1 MKIFTQ
7 TAFSKNC
14 YLAVTL
20 MVIALG
26 GHAQF
31 RSYNIVYTDNAKGNI
46 AMFGNT
52 LMNIVDAG
60 IVNDTKMNSNNG
72 NGDGFYGNDNE
83 NMQYVDI
90 DGSTG
95 DGIGTIN
102 SSSSDLTLPAGSTI
116 KFARLYWGGRV
127 KDSDFD
133 LNQSANTKIKI
144 RKGTSGSYTEYFA
157 TQVDKNTFIQNSEPY
172 TRYQA
177 FTDITAFIQTNGPGT
192 YTVGNAP
199 LSVGV
204 IDNGGNYGG
213 WCIVLVYENPSLN
226 YNSIRLYDGFE
237 QVFDNG
243 NPLVTSVTLTG
254 LNVPSGAL
262 STSDA
267 NMGVVTWEGD
277 ANLQGDFL
285 KINGNTFSN
294 SINQSYNPWN
304 GTISTNGVFVTTKN
318 PDFTNQMGIDIDQIE
333 VGTGYG
339 ILPNDTT
346 ATLEFGTEADQYF
359 PGIISFVIR
368 MKEPTITLTKGVT
381 DNNHNESAEV
391 GEVLTYDLTGGNVG
405 AGNANFVV
413 LTDTLPSTVTYV
425 PNSLQLVSSP
435 GLTSGLKTD
444 ISGDDVA
451 EYVDNG
457 GIKYIRF
464 NLGTGANATSG
475 GTLAPGETYE
485 VRFKVTVNDPGA
497 GNPVP
502 AIINTARIVA
512 TSDANVIF
520 VDDGTAIMNPESGA
534 LPVTLVNF
542 KASMLPDHQANI
554 SWSTSMEMNCKYY
567 DLQRSIDGHIF
578 STLATLPGN
587 GTSSLQHNYTV
598 RDELAGIASPFI
610 YYRLSQVDA
619 DGRKNYSRIIVLRAT
634 GKMNPVTISPNPF
647 SESININFDWKKD
660 EVGSLV
666 LVNASGTNVFEKQ
679 LHLNKGGNYLKVD
692 NLLKLP
698 PGYYFVQ
705 LVSTTEKIS
714 IKIAKQ

>member
-1 MKIFTQ
+1 
-7 TAFSKNC
+7 
-14 YLAVTL
+14 
-20 MVIALG
+20 MVALG
-26 GHAQF
+26 AHAQF

-95 DGIGTIN
+95 DGSGTIN

-133 LNQSANTKIKI
+133 LNQTANTKIKI

-177 FTDITAFIQTNGPGT
+177 FTDITGFIETNGAGT
-192 YTVGNAP
+192 YTVGNVP

-262 STSDA
+262 TSGDA
-267 NMGVVTWEGD
+267 NMGVVAWEGD

-294 SINQSYNPWN
+294 GINQSYNPWN
-304 GTISTNGVFVTTKN
+304 GTISTNGIFVTTKN
-318 PDFTNQMGIDIDQIE
+318 PDFTNQMGIDIDQFE

-368 MKEPTITLTKGVT
+368 MKEPSITLTKSVT
-381 DNNHNESAEV
+381 DNNHNQSAEV
-391 GEVLTYDLTGGNVG
+391 NEVLTYDLTGSNVG
-405 AGNANFVV
+405 AGNANLVF

-444 ISGDDVA
+444 IAGDDVA

-457 GIKYIRF
+457 GKKYIRF
-464 NLGTGANATSG
+464 NLGTGANATTG

-520 VDDGTAIMNPESGA
+520 VDDGTAIMNPEAGA
-534 LPVTLVNF
+534 LPVTLINF
-542 KASMLPDHQANI
+542 KASLLPDHQANI
-554 SWSTSMEMNCKYY
+554 SWSTSLEMNCKYY
-567 DLQRSIDGHIF
+567 DVQRSIDGNIF
-578 STLATLPGN
+578 STIATLPGN
-587 GTSSLQHNYTV
+587 GTSSLEHDYTV
-598 RDELAGIASPFI
+598 KDELLGITSPVT

-619 DGRKNYSRIIVLRAT
+619 DGRKNYSRIIVLRTA
-634 GKMNPVTISPNPF
+634 GKNRIAISPNPF
-647 SESININFDWKKD
+647 SENINVNFDWKTD
-660 EVGSLV
+660 EPGSLV
-666 LVNASGTNVFEKQ
+666 LINASGTKVFEKHV
-679 LHLNKGGNYLKVD
+679 HLTRGSNYLKVE
-692 NLLKLP
+692 NLLNLP
-698 PGYYFVQ
+698 SGYYFVQ
-705 LVSTTEKIS
+705 LVSDTEKIS
-714 IKIAKQ
+714 MKIAKQ